1 MSASLWLC
9 LIWCKSTHSGLLAK
23 WVKCKEFFNLYLFC
37 GNSPAG
43 QTHRLIYTLDGSND
57 ADTRKGVPFG
67 GFVDIAPHFGVE
79 IPPTPPTILGA

>member
-1 MSASLWLC
+1 M
-9 LIWCKSTHSGLLAK
+9 
-23 WVKCKEFFNLYLFC
+23 KCKEFFNLYLFC

-67 GFVDIAPHFGVE
+67 GFVDIALHSVDIALHSGVNRPNWHNIE
-79 IPPTPPTILGA
+79 SFILSKLLH